1 MLHAM
6 SAAFHECWHPRH
18 AILHTMSTMP
28 KACHPAHHEHYA
40 QGMPSCTPSCMPWA
54 LLACRSVVEGM
65 LLEVGGLL
73 LPSQAAAQA
82 SPGGVARQLLLV
94 IYLDRLSFHGM
105 SGFHVGP
112 RLFIP

>member
-1 MLHAM
+1 
-6 SAAFHECWHPRH
+6 
-18 AILHTMSTMP
+18 
-28 KACHPAHHEHYA
+28 
-40 QGMPSCTPSCMPWA
+40 
-54 LLACRSVVEGM
+54 M